1 MLSRRSS
8 VRGCSGRLLWLLAGW
23 LSLASVS
30 QAEVVDLLAAYRQA
44 QAGDA
49 EFQAA
54 VAQREAILETRQ
66 QSLSR
71 LLPSLVLTGD
81 VGRVRGELLS
91 VPGGNTFTSNFRSV
105 NPAYYNTS
113 SFTLSLLQ
121 PVYHHEYWLQ
131 LRQTDAR
138 IAEAEASYRAAAEAL
153 ITRVAERFLAVL
165 SGRDGLRFA
174 EAEEKAIR
182 RQLDQAKQR
191 FDVGL
196 VAITDVHEA
205 QAAYDL
211 SRARTIVARNQLIS
225 AREGLR
231 EVTGQSAAGL
241 AGVDPAMT
249 LESPQPL
256 DVEQWAARALTDN
269 LQIKAAEFRL
279 SVAEDEIKARRSG
292 HLPSLDLA
300 ASHRYQSTDDPNFGS
315 ESQDTTISLQLR
327 IPIYQ
332 GGAVSASV
340 REARQ
345 LRNQARQQL
354 ELQRRR
360 GVRQARDAF
369 LTVQATI
376 EQVEALRQAKLSAQ
390 SALDATQAG
399 FEVGTRTTVDV
410 LAARQDLF
418 RAERDY
424 AGARYDYLLNSLRL
438 KEAVG
443 SLSER
448 DVEAMN
454 AWFTVAEKAP

>member
-1 MLSRRSS
+1 MLFMF
-8 VRGCSGRLLWLLAGW
+8 VGYFGLLPAC
-23 LSLASVS
+23 
-30 QAEVVDLLAAYRQA
+30 QAEVIDLLAAYRQA

-54 VAQREAILETRQ
+54 MARRDAILETRQ

-71 LLPSLVLTGD
+71 LLPSLVLSGD
-81 VGRVRGELLS
+81 VGRVRNELLS
-91 VPGGNTFTSNFRSV
+91 VPGGNVFTSSFRSV

-121 PVYHHEYWLQ
+121 PLYHHDYWMQ

-138 IAEAEASYRAAAEAL
+138 IAEAEASYHAASEAL

-182 RQLDQAKQR
+182 RQLDQARQR
-191 FDVGL
+191 FEVGL

-211 SRARTIVARNQLIS
+211 SRSRTIVARNQLIS
-225 AREGLR
+225 SREGLR
-231 EVTGQSAAGL
+231 EVTGQAVEGL
-241 AGVDPAMT
+241 AGVAAAMK
-249 LESPQPL
+249 LDSPEPL
-256 DVEQWAARALTDN
+256 DVDQWAARALSDN

-279 SVAEDEIKARRSG
+279 SVANDEIKARRSG
-292 HLPSLDLA
+292 HFPTLDLA
-300 ASHRYQSTDDPNFGS
+300 ASHRYQSTDDPSFGS
-315 ESQDTTISLQLR
+315 ESQDTTVSLQLN
-327 IPIYQ
+327 IPLYQ

-340 REARQ
+340 REAKK
-345 LRNQARQQL
+345 LREQARQEL

-369 LTVQATI
+369 LTVLATI
-376 EQVEALRQAKLSAQ
+376 EQVAALKQARLSAQ

-410 LAARQDLF
+410 LSARQDLF

-424 AGARYDYLLNSLRL
+424 ARARYDYLLNSLRL

-443 SLSER
+443 SLSGR

-454 AWFTVAEKAP
+454 AWFTVAGEGQ